1 MPLDHAKLHGNQP
14 LAPTVNQP
22 LRRSSAISQA
32 LREAAR
38 QARTPAARWK
48 TFREAALPTRSRF
61 TFATGAAISFFW
73 LVLMPVI
80 VAGLYLSL
88 IASDQYVSEARFAVR
103 GGDQSSGSVAGL
115 LGMMSSDQGQNSHI
129 LVNYLQSRGL
139 VEQLDNTL
147 GLRKLYARDDVDFLS
162 TFNVDK
168 PIEDLV
174 RYWRWHT
181 NVSLEAI
188 SGVITVAIRAFT
200 PKDALAIANEVITN
214 SEKLVNDLSERARRD
229 ALRTAKIELERTET
243 ALQDKVRTMRDL
255 RNSDQVLDANITA
268 EVMTKMLG
276 ELRLSRI
283 RLEQEYSALTRSVD
297 PNAPNARVLN
307 ARITSIK
314 NEIAKL
320 EGQMTQPA
328 GRQGTALSD
337 SMSRFAREK
346 LELDFAQKQ
355 YVAASAA
362 YERARIELE
371 SQQVYLATFLKPV
384 LEQEPLYPKRWW
396 LWAIVLV
403 GCLALWGTGVGAA
416 MLVRNYG
423 AR

>member
-1 MPLDHAKLHGNQP
+1 LDQAKRQRNQA
-14 LAPTVNQP
+14 LAPKVDRP
-22 LRRSSAISQA
+22 LRRPSAISQA

-38 QARTPAARWK
+38 QARTPAARWQ
-48 TFREAALPTRSRF
+48 TFKEAALPAGSRF
-61 TFATGAAISFFW
+61 TFATGVAISFFW
-73 LVLMPVI
+73 LVLIPVI
-80 VAGLYLSL
+80 VAGLYLAF

-103 GGDQSSGSVAGL
+103 GGGQSSMSVAGL
-115 LGMMSSDQGQNSHI
+115 LGMMNSDQGQNSRI
-129 LVNYLQSRGL
+129 LVNYLESRGM
-139 VEQLDNTL
+139 VEQLDNKL

-162 TFNVDK
+162 RFNTGK

-181 NVSLEAI
+181 SVSLETM
-188 SGVITVAIRAFT
+188 SGVITVAVRAFT
-200 PKDALAIANEVITN
+200 PQDALAIANEVIAS
-214 SEKLVNDLSERARRD
+214 SEKLVNDLSERSRRD
-229 ALRTAKIELERTET
+229 ALRTAKTELERAET

-255 RNSDQVLDANITA
+255 RNSDQVLDATA
-268 EVMTKMLG
+268 TADVMTKMLG

-283 RLEQEYSALTRSVD
+283 RLEQEYSALMRSVE
-297 PNAPNARVLN
+297 PSAPNARVLN
-307 ARITSIK
+307 ARIASLK

-320 EGQMTQPA
+320 EGQMTQA
-328 GRQGTALSD
+328 GGRTGTALSD
-337 SMSRFAREK
+337 SMSRFEREK

-384 LEQEPLYPKRWW
+384 LAQGPLYPKRWW

-403 GCLALWGTGVGAA
+403 GCLALWGAGVGSVV
-416 MLVRNYG
+416 LVRNYG